1 MNHQELQMQAAATIP
16 RTEIEHPRKRLL
28 PLSAEILTQRVWQ
41 RSQVLPLWD
50 CWKLPVL
57 GEGFLWN
64 SPQAAYRECRRSSS
78 RGGAWQVIFHCETI
92 WRVVVLAE
100 ADHGKVPL
108 LFSTWSKLLK
118 ATIHTL
124 QEFQEWAHW
133 NQRETPSSS
142 VTKDSLVEVVHQY
155 VSHIMV

>member
-1 MNHQELQMQAAATIP
+1 MQAAATIP

-64 SPQAAYRECRRSSS
+64 SPQAAYR
-78 RGGAWQVIFHCETI
+78 GVG
-92 WRVVVLAE
+92 
-100 ADHGKVPL
+100 
-108 LFSTWSKLLK
+108 
-118 ATIHTL
+118 
-124 QEFQEWAHW
+124 
-133 NQRETPSSS
+133 
-142 VTKDSLVEVVHQY
+142 EVVQGE
-155 VSHIMV
+155 VPGR